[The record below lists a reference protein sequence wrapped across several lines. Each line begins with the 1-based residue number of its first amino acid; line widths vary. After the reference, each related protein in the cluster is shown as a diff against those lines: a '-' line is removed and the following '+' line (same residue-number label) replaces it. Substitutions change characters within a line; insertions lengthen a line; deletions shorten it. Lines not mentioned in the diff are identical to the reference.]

1 MRLFYYPEGRLRMTV
16 EDRSYLEVRPVW
28 ASPVSYPG
36 KYLALIDAKDNEL
49 VMFTDPGKEIDGEN
63 WDVLKKELDRRYL
76 TGMVLEI
83 IEAKTI
89 FGYTYWTVVTD
100 RGKKEFVTMSL
111 QENAQW
117 MSPTHLLLQDV
128 DGNQFEIPDI
138 DKLDA
143 ESRKKLDLTV

>member
-1 MRLFYYPEGRLRMTV
+1 MRVFFQPEGRLRVTL
-16 EDRSYLEVRPVW
+16 EDRSILEVRPVW

-36 KYLALIDAKDNEL
+36 QYLALIDAKDNEI
-49 VMFTDPGKEIDGEN
+49 VMVKDPAAELSAEN
-63 WDVLKKELDRRYL
+63 WEVLQRELGRRYL
-76 TGMVLEI
+76 SGIVISIL
-83 IEAKTI
+83 EAKTI

-117 MSPTHLLLQDV
+117 MTPTHLLLQDV

-138 DKLDA
+138 DALDP
-143 ESRKKLDLTV
+143 ESRARLDMTV